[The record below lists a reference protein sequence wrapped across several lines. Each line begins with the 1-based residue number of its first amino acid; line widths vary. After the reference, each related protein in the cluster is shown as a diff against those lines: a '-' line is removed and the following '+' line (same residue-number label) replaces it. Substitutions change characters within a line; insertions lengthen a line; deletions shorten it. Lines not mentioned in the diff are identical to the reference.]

1 MSKNSNAILT
11 SIVSNINSSFNLSG
25 YNKYISSFMEARSTQ
40 LYDTSPCD
48 RLFFTD
54 KDYIDFFSMTHI
66 DEGKVK
72 SGLHNTYFWGISA
85 FNPRAAKDPLTIA
98 QLCIVR
104 NFLIKNKEKEAE
116 LAGVFLSFSGKFYP
130 SIHYA
135 SYPKTPPSQYRHVME
150 WVVNNQLN
158 ERFDLKAE
166 GSVIGAIR
174 KIVITWIKTYISK
187 FKSFKDEDCVYLI
200 QQLHS
205 RIKSF
210 TINIAK
216 LYYEAYENKDTYMS
230 YSQDMI
236 SQDADNN
243 TSTILSDN
251 DSLLAERIVQ
261 KTMEYINIRGVDY
274 KTCMEASDYNVR
286 VNEIKS
292 IMETII
298 NNPNEQVTI
307 REFLSILITT
317 YFQIDPKK
325 DINDIK
331 FISYSI
337 AAKPNAK
344 NPYIVRGHEIVET
357 WLNEKSPA
365 YRKRNKRPETKAS
378 YFRSI
383 YAYFTLTI
391 YYANK

>member
-1 MSKNSNAILT
+1 
-11 SIVSNINSSFNLSG
+11 
-25 YNKYISSFMEARSTQ
+25 
-40 LYDTSPCD
+40 
-48 RLFFTD
+48 
-54 KDYIDFFSMTHI
+54 
-66 DEGKVK
+66 
-72 SGLHNTYFWGISA
+72 
-85 FNPRAAKDPLTIA
+85 
-98 QLCIVR
+98 
-104 NFLIKNKEKEAE
+104 
-116 LAGVFLSFSGKFYP
+116 
-130 SIHYA
+130 
-135 SYPKTPPSQYRHVME
+135 
-150 WVVNNQLN
+150 
-158 ERFDLKAE
+158 
-166 GSVIGAIR
+166 
-174 KIVITWIKTYISK
+174 
-187 FKSFKDEDCVYLI
+187 
-200 QQLHS
+200 
-205 RIKSF
+205 
-210 TINIAK
+210 
-216 LYYEAYENKDTYMS
+216 MS

-261 KTMEYINIRGVDY
+261 KTMEYINVRGVDY